1 MTALLR
7 TTTTPQ
13 KNSVL
18 PLRHLY
24 PYPYQGLTYFL
35 IILVVFSVNQ
45 LFFVF
50 SFPITLFFL
59 LLPFVLFLFN
69 LLYFC
74 YSSSFEAS
82 ISTFFF
88 LLILHLFS
96 LSTFFFG
103 KDPMILLSCFFL
115 LSFLVS
121 STLLFFFSVLPIY
134 LVSILSLFLFSVSSP
149 LFYILLMFPF
159 TLSLVLLFVFFLFPV
174 ILYFIFLC
182 ICVNWF
188 DFPIVFSWSS
198 IVYLFLLCFFVL
210 HYSCILPLF
219 FPSPFHF
226 HPIDYIYWYV
236 LCGVSFWSAK
246 GSCCVWF
253 ISFVV
258 TFCIPYM

>member
-35 IILVVFSVNQ
+35 IILVVFSVNL

-50 SFPITLFFL
+50 SFPITLFF
-59 LLPFVLFLFN
+59 LFLFN

-103 KDPMILLSCFFL
+103 KDPMILLSCFF
-115 LSFLVS
+115 SP
-121 STLLFFFSVLPIY
+121 FFSC
-134 LVSILSLFLFSVSSP
+134 FLH
-149 LFYILLMFPF
+149 
-159 TLSLVLLFVFFLFPV
+159 SLVLLFCTSYLSCFYSFSFSVFCQFSSFLYTTHVPFHTVLSSPFCVFSFSCHSLFHISFSVFVSIDLTFPLYFLDLLLYIFSFCAFLFFIILVYCHYFFLV
-174 ILYFIFLC
+174 LFIF
-182 ICVNWF
+182 IQ
-188 DFPIVFSWSS
+188 
-198 IVYLFLLCFFVL
+198 
-210 HYSCILPLF
+210 
-219 FPSPFHF
+219 
-226 HPIDYIYWYV
+226 
-236 LCGVSFWSAK
+236 
-246 GSCCVWF
+246 
-253 ISFVV
+253 
-258 TFCIPYM
+258 